1 MLRELR
7 FIAKASTHTELL
19 ISRIS
24 KELYG
29 AFFD

>member
-7 FIAKASTHTELL
+7 FIAKASIQAELL
-19 ISRIS
+19 ISRIF